1 MPRDLR
7 SLKRPR
13 PCPPSQATADDED
26 GTSQLSAV
34 TPGRTEAAAR
44 GRHLR
49 SPSSGSSAAG
59 SLGSRPD
66 AQQPVVLAARAQEM
80 EAEVAA
86 AKEQAIREQRHRH
99 TASISALR
107 DEQANL
113 ERAKRELESCL
124 IAARNQAALLQACQ
138 REESGEGAQCWEQA
152 AAEVEARI
160 AAAQAAAV
168 AEYDARE
175 AAARQAQAAQAAEV
189 RRAAQELAA
198 LRRAATLE
206 LQQLQAAT
214 GVTIGSC
221 SACRLPMSE
230 ASGGG
235 SSGPAA
241 SPLEV
246 VRAPARRRRG
256 RGRGKG
262 APAGRA
268 CCTIM

>member
-1 MPRDLR
+1 M
-7 SLKRPR
+7 
-13 PCPPSQATADDED
+13 
-26 GTSQLSAV
+26 
-34 TPGRTEAAAR
+34 
-44 GRHLR
+44 
-49 SPSSGSSAAG
+49 
-59 SLGSRPD
+59 
-66 AQQPVVLAARAQEM
+66 
-80 EAEVAA
+80 
-86 AKEQAIREQRHRH
+86 
-99 TASISALR
+99 
-107 DEQANL
+107 
-113 ERAKRELESCL
+113 
-124 IAARNQAALLQACQ
+124 
-138 REESGEGAQCWEQA
+138 
-152 AAEVEARI
+152 
-160 AAAQAAAV
+160 
-168 AEYDARE
+168 
-175 AAARQAQAAQAAEV
+175 

-246 VRAPARRRRG
+246 VRAPVAVPATANPILAAISTPRLPPKAAAGGAPAAAAAAAPLPPSPRRMQAVRGVAAVRAAPPSGPAVPAAPAGTADAKLADGELDAAEAGAPSDSDDEAEVWHDCGSTLSRCSTPSRGQARRRRG

>member
-1 MPRDLR
+1 MYGRRRRVWIRPNLGHTGPRDLR

-66 AQQPVVLAARAQEM
+66 AQQPVALAARAQEM

-138 REESGEGAQCWEQA
+138 REESGEGAQCWEQ
-152 AAEVEARI
+152 
-160 AAAQAAAV
+160 
-168 AEYDARE
+168 
-175 AAARQAQAAQAAEV
+175 V
-189 RRAAQELAA
+189 RPWWR
-198 LRRAATLE
+198 
-206 LQQLQAAT
+206 
-214 GVTIGSC
+214 GV
-221 SACRLPMSE
+221 
-230 ASGGG
+230 G
-235 SSGPAA
+235 SSGLWPNQALLSLA
-241 SPLEV
+241 LE
-246 VRAPARRRRG
+246 P
-256 RGRGKG
+256 
-262 APAGRA
+262 
-268 CCTIM
+268 